1 MKHRIASMP
10 GDGIGPEIVAVT
22 RDVIEKAGDKHG
34 YKIDWVDFPNGAEHY
49 LKTGETLPEGDIKK
63 LAGCEAILLGALG
76 DPRVKPGI
84 LEKGV
89 LLKLRFALDQYVNL
103 RPVRF
108 FPGVEVP
115 ISTKGR
121 ENLEMY
127 FIRENTEDFYVG
139 LGRRFKGKSDSSK
152 IHLERK
158 NYEMDF
164 NIDVSIRGD
173 DESAYQIGV
182 ITKGGARRV
191 MKYAFELAVR
201 KGKNKVT
208 CVDKA
213 NVITEMYG
221 LWRDA
226 YDEIAAGYPKI
237 QTEYAFVDAVAMTM
251 VKNPERYSVLVT
263 PNLFG
268 DILTDLGAGI
278 QGSLGLSPGGNINPD
293 GVSMFEPIHGS
304 APKYAGKNVA
314 NPIATILAGQML
326 LETIGEAKAAAD
338 VEKAVYSVLTERKVR
353 TPDLGGNN
361 STKDI
366 GKAVAEKL

>member
-22 RDVIEKAGDKHG
+22 REVVDKVGDKHG
-34 YKIDWVDFPNGAEHY
+34 FSIDWVDFTNGADHY
-49 LKTGETLPEGDIKK
+49 LKTGETLTDGDIKR
-63 LAGCEAILLGALG
+63 LEGCKAILLGALG

-89 LLKLRFALDQYVNL
+89 LLNLRFALDQYINL
-103 RPVRF
+103 RPVKF

-121 ENLEMY
+121 ENLSMY

-139 LGRRFKGKSDSSK
+139 LGNRFKGKSNSAK
-152 IHLERK
+152 IRLERK
-158 NYEMDF
+158 NYEMEFD
-164 NIDVSIRGD
+164 IDVSVKGEE
-173 DESAYQIGV
+173 ESAYQIGV
-182 ITKGGARRV
+182 ITRGGARRV
-191 MKYAFELAVR
+191 IKYAFELAVR
-201 KGKNKVT
+201 KGKDKVT

-226 YDEIAAGYPKI
+226 FNEIAAGYPKM
-237 QTEYAFVDAVAMTM
+237 QTEFAFVDAVAMTM
-251 VKNPERYSVLVT
+251 VKNPERYQVLVT

-304 APKYAGKNVA
+304 APKYAGKGIA
-314 NPIATILAGQML
+314 NPVATILAGQMM
-326 LETIGEAKAAAD
+326 LENIGEAKAAQD
-338 VEKAVYSVLTERKVR
+338 LEKAVYSVLTERKVR
-353 TPDLGGNN
+353 TPDLGGTAK
-361 STKDI
+361 TKDI
-366 GKAVAEKL
+366 AKAVADKI

>member
-10 GDGIGPEIVAVT
+10 GDGIGPEIVDVT
-22 RDVIEKAGDKHG
+22 REVIDKAGDKHG
-34 YKIDWVDFPNGAEHY
+34 FSVEWQDFPNGADHY
-49 LKTGETLPEGDIKK
+49 LKTGETLSDEDIKN
-63 LAGCEAILLGALG
+63 LAKCKAILLGALG

-108 FPGVEVP
+108 FPGVDVP

-121 ENLEMY
+121 ENLSMY
-127 FIRENTEDFYVG
+127 FVRENTEDFYVG
-139 LGRRFKGKSDSSK
+139 LGNRFTGSRNKAQ

-158 NYEMDF
+158 NYSMKFD
-164 NIDVSIRGD
+164 IDTSVKGEE
-173 DESAYQIGV
+173 ESAYQIGV
-182 ITKGGARRV
+182 ITRGGAKRV
-191 MKYAFELAVR
+191 FKYAFELTVQ
-201 KGKNKVT
+201 KGMKKLT

-221 LWRDA
+221 LWRDVFTETA
-226 YDEIAAGYPKI
+226 KGYPKI
-237 QTEYAFVDAVAMTM
+237 ETEFAFVDAVAMTL
-251 VKNPERYSVLVT
+251 VKNPERYQVLVT

-304 APKYAGKNVA
+304 APKYAGKGIA
-314 NPIATILAGQML
+314 NPVATILAGQMML
-326 LETIGEAKAAAD
+326 DSIGEKKAAD
-338 VEKAVYSVLTERKVR
+338 DIEKAVYSVLTERKVR
-353 TPDLGGNN
+353 TPDLGGTAK
-361 STKDI
+361 TKEI
-366 GKAVAEKL
+366 AAAISSKL